1 MDGNVSFAQALPYQ
15 MTERRQKPR
24 VKCSYPALLR
34 VHPKRGGRHEA
45 RAVLAN
51 FSASG
56 MYFYTRQP
64 VELGEKVFVSVRLS
78 TAPIA
83 GEAPPRLAVYGKVV
97 RIEPKVD
104 GTYGV
109 AIRLNRHRFL

>member
-1 MDGNVSFAQALPYQ
+1 MDGNVTLSQSLPHQ
-15 MTERRQKPR
+15 LPERRQKPR

-34 VHPKRGGRHEA
+34 VHPKKGGRYEA

-56 MYFYTRQP
+56 MYLYTRQP
-64 VELGEKVFVSVRLS
+64 VHDGEKVFVSVRLS
-78 TAPIA
+78 TAPLE
-83 GEAPPRLAVYGKVV
+83 GESPPRLATYGNVV
-97 RIEPKVD
+97 RIEPKAD

-109 AIRLNRHRFL
+109 AIRFHRHRFI

>member
-1 MDGNVSFAQALPYQ
+1 
-15 MTERRQKPR
+15 
-24 VKCSYPALLR
+24 
-34 VHPKRGGRHEA
+34 
-45 RAVLAN
+45 VLAN

-109 AIRLNRHRFL
+109 AQPHFGVFNLSCPGIPCELPNDINHLAQSTGTDRFST